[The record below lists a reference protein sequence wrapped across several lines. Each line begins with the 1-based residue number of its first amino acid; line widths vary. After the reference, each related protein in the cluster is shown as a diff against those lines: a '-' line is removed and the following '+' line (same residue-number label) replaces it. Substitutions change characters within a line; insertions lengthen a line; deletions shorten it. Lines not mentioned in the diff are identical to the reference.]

1 MVSTDFKANLD
12 DFKSLLFLLYCTW
25 SVPGLTYEAIRF
37 FGYDMRVAS
46 PFQAFFPLAFVSYA
60 ALAIVRPLR
69 GLRYLL
75 ETMEITF
82 KAEAKSRSNHSDF

>member
-1 MVSTDFKANLD
+1 VPFLSWILWSRASVFSTDFKAKLD
-12 DFKSLLFLLYCTW
+12 DIKSLLFLLYCTW

-69 GLRYLL
+69 GLR
-75 ETMEITF
+75 
-82 KAEAKSRSNHSDF
+82 